1 MFYYLSGE
9 LAYRDA
15 NTCVIDCCGVGYK
28 LTVSALTAAAL
39 ASKGGAKVKLFTHL
53 AVREDGIEL
62 FGFLTN
68 EEKECF
74 NLLIG
79 INGVGPKAA
88 INILSV
94 LSPEKL
100 TLAICTD
107 DIKAIAK
114 AQNVGSKTAARI
126 VLELKDKISKDAMSV
141 TTGAITPVTA
151 VPVKSSAL
159 SEAAEAL
166 TSLGF
171 DKNSALKALSGVDP
185 TLNVGAMIEAAL
197 KKIGR

>member
-15 NTCVIDCCGVGYK
+15 NTCVIDCGGVGYK

>member
-100 TLAICTD
+100 TLAICTE

-126 VLELKDKISKDAMSV
+126 VLELKDKISKDAISV
-141 TTGAITPVTA
+141 KTGAITPITA
-151 VPVKSSAL
+151 VPVKNSAL